1 MKRAM
6 IKDLGGTRTKEIDM
20 LRWCSST
27 ALELI
32 GTAGIGHSFG
42 ILHGVESEYSDA
54 IKNFFP
60 ALAQIAPMRSLFP
73 VVYRMGPSWLQE
85 KLAEWAPNAAIREM
99 KHIVDVQERQ
109 AQDILSQKKKALN
122 DANKSKDMNDIM
134 SVLLKAN
141 MEAREEDRLPED
153 QLIGQ
158 MNTLIFAGH
167 ETTSGSLT
175 RTLHLLASHTAIQD
189 RLRAELQETSGSLSY
204 DELNALPYLDAL
216 CREVLRL
223 YTPSPYI
230 ERVALKDWLVPLK
243 YPVKGK
249 DGSLISEIHVRK
261 GTKIYVSIK
270 EANRSRETWGEDADE
285 FKPERWLGELPQSV
299 ADARTPGIYSS
310 MMTFSG
316 GPRSCIG
323 FKFSILEM
331 KIVLSTLVKSFKFAP
346 GSVDIDWLACIV
358 RTPYT
363 AGTKDVFAE
372 GSNQP
377 RSSPMNHLNA
387 AHELV
392 EETVACGHIQRQ
404 DTYLG
409 LRVASLF
416 IILATS
422 IFGASFPVLASRLQI
437 FSEHKSVFEGAKY
450 FGSGVIIAT
459 AFIHLL
465 APAVEKLGSACLKG
479 VWEEY
484 PWAPAMAM
492 VSVFGIFFVELAA
505 FRLGTAR
512 LDSLGIKGYHNHGT
526 TQTSSVEDNTG
537 GLMPASKVP
546 TTATKCTGSSDS
558 ELGLKEQLSLQNGIT
573 ESALAQ
579 LLGVAILE
587 FGVVFHS
594 VLIGMT
600 LAVDE
605 DFIVLFIVL
614 IFHQMFEGLGLG
626 TRLAS
631 LDLPKSYQ
639 SWVPYA
645 GALLYGLTTPVGI
658 AAGLGI
664 RTTYNPKSTTSNI
677 VAGTFDSISAGIL
690 LYTGLVEL
698 LAHEFIFNPAM
709 HRAPIGKLLYA
720 CIMMVLGAGIMAL
733 IGRWA

>member
-1 MKRAM
+1 MSHLQQTFDISEFQKLLDTAMAAVQARPIGFSVVAIASALGGYSLKRLLAPSAYPNLDGPPRKDFLYGHLKDVVMPYNIAFHDSLQDTYGSVSKVYGSFGSEQLFVSDPRFMHEVLVKEADTVFRHPQYFYDINNAAFGLGLTSCAGHMHKMQRKMLNPVFTVKHMKSLVSLTETFYSIANDMKRAM

-189 RLRAELQETSGSLSY
+189 RLQAELQETSGSLSY

-223 YTPSPYI
+223 YTPSLYI
-230 ERVALKDWLVPLK
+230 ERVALKDWLVPLR

-285 FKPERWLGELPQSV
+285 FKPERWLRELPQSV

-346 GSVDIDWLACIV
+346 GSIDIDWLACIV

-372 GSNQP
+372 GV
-377 RSSPMNHLNA
+377 SPHMP
-387 AHELV
+387 LV
-392 EETVACGHIQRQ
+392 V
-404 DTYLG
+404 
-409 LRVASLF
+409 
-416 IILATS
+416 
-422 IFGASFPVLASRLQI
+422 
-437 FSEHKSVFEGAKY
+437 
-450 FGSGVIIAT
+450 T
-459 AFIHLL
+459 AI
-465 APAVEKLGSACLKG
+465 
-479 VWEEY
+479 
-484 PWAPAMAM
+484 
-492 VSVFGIFFVELAA
+492 
-505 FRLGTAR
+505 
-512 LDSLGIKGYHNHGT
+512 
-526 TQTSSVEDNTG
+526 
-537 GLMPASKVP
+537 
-546 TTATKCTGSSDS
+546 
-558 ELGLKEQLSLQNGIT
+558 
-573 ESALAQ
+573 
-579 LLGVAILE
+579 
-587 FGVVFHS
+587 
-594 VLIGMT
+594 
-600 LAVDE
+600 
-605 DFIVLFIVL
+605 
-614 IFHQMFEGLGLG
+614 
-626 TRLAS
+626 
-631 LDLPKSYQ
+631 
-639 SWVPYA
+639 
-645 GALLYGLTTPVGI
+645 
-658 AAGLGI
+658 
-664 RTTYNPKSTTSNI
+664 
-677 VAGTFDSISAGIL
+677 
-690 LYTGLVEL
+690 
-698 LAHEFIFNPAM
+698 
-709 HRAPIGKLLYA
+709 
-720 CIMMVLGAGIMAL
+720 
-733 IGRWA
+733 